1 MLACLS
7 LSEVTLLRWVE
18 QISQLARR
26 VLSVTGGFLRRM
38 ASSDSPR
45 RVLVVDDDADWRE
58 FLRLSLED
66 MGYETV
72 EASDGETA
80 LHTLSQQRCGVM
92 LLDLNMPG
100 MSGTEVV
107 ERLPRDAP
115 RIVFLTSAP
124 AHEVGSAL
132 LSGPHYYLPK
142 GASREELSLILQ
154 SLDA

>member
-1 MLACLS
+1 VLIELREGPAQFFLS
-7 LSEVTLLRWVE
+7 LE
-18 QISQLARR
+18 
-26 VLSVTGGFLRRM
+26 GFLGRS
-38 ASSDSPR
+38 ASTGSAR

-58 FLRLSLED
+58 YLRLSLED
-66 MGYETV
+66 LGYETV
-72 EASDGETA
+72 EAANGEAA
-80 LHTLSQQRCGVM
+80 LFTLTQERCGVM

>member
-1 MLACLS
+1 
-7 LSEVTLLRWVE
+7 
-18 QISQLARR
+18 
-26 VLSVTGGFLRRM
+26 M
-38 ASSDSPR
+38 ASTGSTR

-58 FLRLSLED
+58 YLRLSLED
-66 MGYETV
+66 LGYETV
-72 EASDGETA
+72 EAADGEAA
-80 LHTLSQQRCGVM
+80 LHTLKQERCGVM

-100 MSGTEVV
+100 MSGFEVV
-107 ERLPRDAP
+107 ERLPSHGAP

>member
-1 MLACLS
+1 MGRRAS
-7 LSEVTLLRWVE
+7 GDD
-18 QISQLARR
+18 ARK
-26 VLSVTGGFLRRM
+26 
-38 ASSDSPR
+38 
-45 RVLVVDDDADWRE
+45 VLVVDDDADWRE
-58 FLRLSLED
+58 FLRLCLED
-66 MGYETV
+66 LGYETI
-72 EASDGETA
+72 EAANGQEA
-80 LHTLSQQRCGVM
+80 LDSLARQRCGVM

-107 ERLPRDAP
+107 EHLSHDAP
-115 RIVFLTSAP
+115 RVVFLTSAP